1 VHVLSGRSYSTT
13 SDQSTFFTQLFH
25 LLQRLPHSAVNPQ
38 TVQTLADIR
47 FHIGDVT
54 RMQEEYFR
62 CMMMSSDW
70 WVNSDNQEVLNE
82 YWLFVKAIYQ
92 QAPKAYNQLFSIQNL
107 VDLMVKISEI
117 KDNGH
122 CCEFHRDTFQIFYHG

>member
-1 VHVLSGRSYSTT
+1 
-13 SDQSTFFTQLFH
+13 
-25 LLQRLPHSAVNPQ
+25 
-38 TVQTLADIR
+38 
-47 FHIGDVT
+47 
-54 RMQEEYFR
+54 MQEEYFR

-70 WVNSDNQEVLNE
+70 WVNTDNQEVLNE

-92 QAPKAYNQLFSIQNL
+92 QAPKAYNQMFSIQSL

-122 CCEFHRDTFQIFYHG
+122 CCEFHRDTYQIFYHG

>member
-1 VHVLSGRSYSTT
+1 M
-13 SDQSTFFTQLFH
+13 
-25 LLQRLPHSAVNPQ
+25 NPQ

-70 WVNSDNQEVLNE
+70 WVNTDNQEVLNE

-92 QAPKAYNQLFSIQNL
+92 QAPKAYNQLFSI
-107 VDLMVKISEI
+107 
-117 KDNGH
+117 
-122 CCEFHRDTFQIFYHG
+122 